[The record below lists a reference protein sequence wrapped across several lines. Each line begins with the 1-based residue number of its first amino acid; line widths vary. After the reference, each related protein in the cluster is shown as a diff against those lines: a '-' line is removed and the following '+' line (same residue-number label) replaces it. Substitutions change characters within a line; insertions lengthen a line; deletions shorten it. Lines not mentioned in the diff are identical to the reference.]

1 MRILSMRS
9 ALVAARPLAVAAA
22 AVVAAGCATSPAPE
36 PAPAAAA
43 APAPKPGTPPSPNAP
58 AAAPG
63 TVELYAVLPPTGRV
77 HAFGDLKNYADFLEH
92 GEVALTRTGVGAG
105 PGGKT
110 IVYGITSDD
119 VKNNQPSRA
128 EQILA
133 ASAPEPTA
141 FYGEVFRDGRF
152 FLFGERKD
160 MVDFMAF
167 GEVPYSYTDV
177 GAGPRGETIVY
188 VMNKVSYAKGKP
200 TQRADRFKAL
210 RAAAK

>member
-1 MRILSMRS
+1 MELLSMSRIH
-9 ALVAARPLAVAAA
+9 AAVRLLAVAAI
-22 AVVAAGCATSPAPE
+22 AVVAAGCATSPAPQVN
-36 PAPAAAA
+36 AAAE
-43 APAPKPGTPPSPNAP
+43 PSPRPGTPPSPNAP
-58 AAAPG
+58 APAPG

-92 GEVALTRTGVGAG
+92 GEVALTRTSVGGG

-110 IVYGITSDD
+110 IVYGITADD

-133 ASAPEPTA
+133 AATPEPAA

-152 FLFGERKD
+152 FLFGQRKD
-160 MVDFMAF
+160 MVDFLAF

-177 GAGPRGETIVY
+177 GAGPKGETIVY
-188 VMNKVSYAKGKP
+188 VMNKDSYPKGKP
-200 TQRADRFKAL
+200 MERAERFKAL
-210 RAAAK
+210 RTAAK